1 MKAKIKEMFRLT
13 TQKIAGMAVLSAL
26 AIVLAL
32 ILHVPI
38 FPAVSFLE
46 YDMAD
51 IPIFLGTFMY
61 GPFAG
66 MIMTVVVAIIQGVT
80 VSAGGSWIGIVMHIF
95 ATGLYVLVAGTIY
108 YFHRNIKGALIGM
121 ASGIVAWIV
130 GMILW
135 NILLTPIYMGVPK
148 QMVIDLLGY
157 IVAFNAIKVVG
168 NTVATV
174 LLYKRLRHLFDFVAK
189 KTRESIER
197 RQQNKTTAS
206 EASLGD
212 AEQNAMQDISSEGA
226 KEGSEEEK
234 E

>member
-1 MKAKIKEMFRLT
+1 MKAKIKEIFTFT

-26 AIVLAL
+26 GIVLAL

-66 MIMTVVVAIIQGVT
+66 FIMTIVVAVIQGVT
-80 VSAGGSWIGIVMHIF
+80 VSAGGGWIGIVMHIF
-95 ATGLYVLVAGTIY
+95 ATGIYAIIAGSIY

-135 NILLTPIYMGVPK
+135 NILLTPLYMGVPR
-148 QMVIDLLGY
+148 QLVIDLLGY

-168 NTVATV
+168 NSVAT
-174 LLYKRLRHLFDFVAK
+174 LILYKRLRHLFAFVSKKAK
-189 KTRESIER
+189 EKIEQRQENEKENTEEAEGMTIPSGAVSSESI
-197 RQQNKTTAS
+197 A
-206 EASLGD
+206 AD
-212 AEQNAMQDISSEGA
+212 AKD
-226 KEGSEEEK
+226 KE
-234 E
+234 

>member
-38 FPAVSFLE
+38 FPAVAFLE

-66 MIMTVVVAIIQGVT
+66 IIMTIVVAIIQGVT
-80 VSAGGSWIGIVMHIF
+80 VSAGGGWIGIIMHIF

-108 YFHRNIKGALIGM
+108 YFHRNFKGALIGM
-121 ASGIVAWIV
+121 ASGIVTWIV
-130 GMILW
+130 GMMLW
-135 NILLTPIYMGVPK
+135 NILLTPIYMGVPR

-174 LLYKRLRHLFDFVAK
+174 LLYKRLRHLFDYVSK

-197 RQQNKTTAS
+197 RRRNKNSDSTPDLNKGEQSGKCDLPS
-206 EASLGD
+206 ENP
-212 AEQNAMQDISSEGA
+212 NASSEEK
-226 KEGSEEEK
+226 KE
-234 E
+234 